1 MQQQELFDFRRD
13 ILFERENVGAR
24 FYDVLSET
32 EDTISYAEHI
42 DPKKKFSICGM
53 DYEEYVDVKKKY
65 LKGLTYDQILNYL
78 KKFKKEER
86 LENIKSY
93 LNLETYLMLIY
104 LLGTAINWL
113 YNEVVLISKQICY
126 FLIKYRATERP

>member
-13 ILFERENVGAR
+13 ILFERENQIAR

-86 LENIKSY
+86 LEKYKSY
-93 LNLETYLMLIY
+93 LNLETYLLMLIY
-104 LLGTAINWL
+104 LLGIVIDENL
-113 YNEVVLISKQICY
+113 LHISKFIKKIKLY
-126 FLIKYRATERP
+126 ISFLK